1 MIYYDFVVTNR
12 EKIAKPDTIKYKFIV
27 EKVAL
32 LDDDITLDVE
42 LKKHGVGDRE
52 IGAIIEQ
59 LEGLPYGAKH
69 AYAVGNNGRI
79 LIEQV

>member
-1 MIYYDFVVTNR
+1 MTYYDFVVTNR
-12 EKIAKPDTIKYKFIV
+12 ENVDNDRVIKHKFTV

-32 LDDDITLDVE
+32 VDDDVTLEQRLKEYGVE
-42 LKKHGVGDRE
+42 DSA
-52 IGAIIEQ
+52 IGAVIEQ

-69 AYAVGNNGRI
+69 AYAVGSSGRI